1 MLKILVI
8 GESCLDQFVY
18 CDTTR
23 LAPDVPVPV
32 LTKRYRQ
39 ENPGM
44 AANVQRNILALGVQ
58 CELTTQPNWRD
69 TTKTRYVHE
78 SSNHTFIR
86 VDDKDR
92 VAPFAFLHQILRIIQ
107 DFDAV
112 AISDYDKG
120 FLSADDIAHIANAHP
135 LTFLDTKKILCHQ
148 FSRCRYIKINLPE
161 FQASRRVIEFNPYLA
176 AKVIVTAGRDGA
188 HFKNKQYPVE
198 RVATGDVS
206 GAGDTFFA
214 ALVVKTVQTGD
225 VDQAITFANV
235 CASQVVR
242 DRGVSI
248 PKGQ

>member
-18 CDTTR
+18 CDATR

-32 LTKRYRQ
+32 LTKRYQ
-39 ENPGM
+39 QGNPGM
-44 AANVQRNILALGVQ
+44 AANVQRNIQALGVS
-58 CELTTQPNWRD
+58 CELTTQPNWQN

-78 SSNHTFIR
+78 SSNHTFVR
-86 VDDKDR
+86 VDENDQVPSFR
-92 VAPFAFLHQILRIIQ
+92 FLHQILGIIQ

-112 AISDYDKG
+112 AISDYNKG
-120 FLSADDIAHIANAHP
+120 FLSVDDIAHIANAHP
-135 LTFLDTKKILCHQ
+135 LTFLDTKKILRPQ
-148 FSRCRYIKINLPE
+148 FLRCRYIKINRPE
-161 FQASRRVIEFNPYLA
+161 FQASRAVIESNPYMA
-176 AKVIVTAGRDGA
+176 EKTIVTAGRDGA
-188 HFKNKQYPVE
+188 YFQNKHYPVE

-214 ALVVKTVQTGD
+214 SLVVKTVQTGD
-225 VDQAITFANV
+225 IDQAITFANM

-248 PKGQ
+248 PKEK